1 MTQASLQT
9 APKRIINFEG
19 RRYEFPGDA
28 TDAEISS
35 ALAQPPI
42 VQATAQPAPAPAAV
56 SSGFIEVEAP
66 DGTILE
72 FPDGMD
78 RDAMAAVMRTRYPP
92 PAAASDFI
100 KIKAP
105 DGSIV
110 QFPNGTTDATIVD
123 VMRQHYPA
131 PHPLAALAEQS
142 SRDLLQNSGVMD
154 ARNAADLAALTPPA
168 PAPAPTSW
176 MDTLKRAVMGGPDSR
191 GAMGVVDQGVRGLA
205 QGVTTMA
212 ALPIDIAAAV
222 NGVRGY
228 VGEKTGFTGSTADK
242 VVSANPVLNAP
253 GRIVGALASAQPY
266 VGSESLHG
274 YMDSAN
280 RATADTL
287 GVARPVEK
295 GQNIF
300 ERGANRVGQEIGAA
314 AVPIAGAVV
323 HGARIGVDAARKL
336 PTLARMFVEP
346 AAINPARFAS
356 KEGATAVVAGTGA
369 AGINELTGAATA
381 DRLSGW
387 QAAGDITGAL
397 LGALGLGAARTVAK
411 PINDIR
417 QAVMPG
423 SREKFSNDV
432 VKNTI
437 VDRIINNADTLP
449 KEEGKP
455 VDTKPLVD
463 AINRGARVD
472 ATIPGFKESL
482 ADRTGDP
489 GLAALEYGRQSGQG
503 AGQFTARRAEN
514 TAAVDSAMNANAPD
528 GNPANLRA
536 ELEGERNRRLTDA
549 EVLALNAQEDAARAA
564 AVVTARRSDAA
575 QRGNV
580 IRTALEDARG
590 AARDQTEAAYANADV
605 ARRPIDA
612 AELSATIDN
621 AIAPLTEVERGLL
634 PQATLDRVRRLGDA
648 GEQAPTP
655 TGILDEYGSPITR
668 PPEAPPPVDMKE
680 ATDLLSE
687 LGRMERAALA
697 DPRAEKG
704 GRNAARVIGQVAD
717 AVEGFV
723 GRNLP
728 EADQQALAAARRA
741 KFEEAEAFTR
751 QGDPV
756 AQAVSRY
763 EGGQPRVRDDRVAGL
778 FTNPQAMDRLI
789 AQADTPQTRAA
800 IREEVLS
807 RGNTSSA
814 QSIRDFTNTFGEQ
827 VDRFP
832 GLRAE
837 LDAAATAREAET
849 AAQGTH
855 QRLTRELGTPDRAG
869 TSTVGKYLQYGDERS
884 QDALKGVIAAKNP
897 GAAMDEMLA
906 FVNNDPAAVAG
917 ARKSFWDL
925 MQSKARS
932 NGETTKG
939 MDGAQPWMPNRLKNF
954 LDNPANQAVA
964 ERLWR
969 DQPEHISNVRK
980 IADELQN
987 VDLRS
992 RAKAQNTSGTAQ
1004 SISNVLTPETLQS
1017 RFYAYKRGQT
1027 SLGFMLTALGS
1038 VAARRLVRGAQ
1049 GEAMEKLLD
1058 RALLDPDL
1066 AAQLLKEHNPANR
1079 AALARTAKAYLGN
1092 EASTLTDILDGE
1104 PEDPVKK
1111 AIMR

>member
-1 MTQASLQT
+1 MIQ
-9 APKRIINFEG
+9 
-19 RRYEFPGDA
+19 
-28 TDAEISS
+28 
-35 ALAQPPI
+35 
-42 VQATAQPAPAPAAV
+42 
-56 SSGFIEVEAP
+56 
-66 DGTILE
+66 
-72 FPDGMD
+72 
-78 RDAMAAVMRTRYPP
+78 
-92 PAAASDFI
+92 
-100 KIKAP
+100 IKAP

-110 QFPNGTTDATIVD
+110 QFPDGTDDATITG
-123 VMRQHYPA
+123 VMAKNYP
-131 PHPLAALAEQS
+131 PSTSDLSSVAASANAELVQ
-142 SRDLLQNSGVMD
+142 QPGAMD

-168 PAPAPTSW
+168 APATSW
-176 MDTLKRAVMGGPDSR
+176 MDTLKSTVMGGPDSR
-191 GAMGVVDQGVRGLA
+191 GVMGVVDQGVRGLA
-205 QGVTTMA
+205 QGAASMA
-212 ALPIDIAAAV
+212 ALPVDIAAAV
-222 NGVRGY
+222 KGVRGY
-228 VGEKTGFTGSTADK
+228 VGERTGFTGSTADRI
-242 VVSANPVLNAP
+242 VSANPVLSAP
-253 GRIVGALASAQPY
+253 GRIVDALAGAQPY
-266 VGSESLHG
+266 VGSEALHG
-274 YMDSAN
+274 YMDTAN
-280 RATADTL
+280 RATADAL
-287 GVARPVEK
+287 GVSRPVEK
-295 GQNIF
+295 GQNFI
-300 ERGANRVGQEIGAA
+300 ERGVNRVGQEIGAA
-314 AVPIAGAVV
+314 ALPIAGAVGY
-323 HGARIGVDAARKL
+323 GAKIGVDAARNL
-336 PTLARMFVEP
+336 PALARMFVEP

-356 KEGATAVVAGTGA
+356 KEIATAAAAGSGA
-369 AGINELTGAATA
+369 AGVNEATGAATA
-381 DRLSGW
+381 DKKSGW
-387 QAAGDITGAL
+387 QAAGDIVGAIMGA
-397 LGALGLGAARTVAK
+397 GALGTARVVGGPTK
-411 PINDIR
+411 DIW
-417 QAVMPG
+417 QAITPWN
-423 SREKFSNDV
+423 RDRFSNDV
-432 VKNTI
+432 VKNTV

-449 KEEGKP
+449 KVEGQP
-455 VDTKPLVD
+455 VDTAPLVN

-472 ATIPGFKESL
+472 ATIPGFKDSI

-489 GLAALEYGRQSGQG
+489 GLAALEYSRQSGQG
-503 AGQFTARRAEN
+503 AGQFTARRTEN
-514 TAAVDSAMNANAPD
+514 TAAVDNAMNRNAPD
-528 GNPANLRA
+528 GNPADLRA
-536 ELEGERNRRLTDA
+536 ELELERGRRLTDA
-549 EVLALNAQEDAARAA
+549 EIQAINAREEAARAA
-564 AVVTARRSDAA
+564 GVVTPQSTPA
-575 QRGNV
+575 QRGNTV
-580 IRTALEDARG
+580 RTALEDARG

-634 PQATLDRVRRLGDA
+634 PQATLDRVRRLGQT

-655 TGILDEYGSPITR
+655 TGILDEYGNPITR

-687 LGRMERAALA
+687 LGRLERAALA

-704 GRNAARVIGQVAD
+704 GRNAARVIGQVSD

-728 EADQQALAAARRA
+728 DADREALAAARRA
-741 KFEEAEAFTR
+741 KFNEAEAFTR

-778 FTNPQAMDRLI
+778 FTNPQAMDRLF

-807 RGNTSSA
+807 RGDTSSA
-814 QSIRDFTNTFGEQ
+814 QRIRDFTNTFGEQ

-832 GLRAE
+832 GLRQE
-837 LDAAATAREAET
+837 LDAAATAREAEA
-849 AAQGTH
+849 AAQGAH
-855 QRLTRELGTPDRAG
+855 QRLTRELGTPERPG

-884 QDALKGVIAAKNP
+884 QDALKGVIASKNP

-939 MDGAQPWMPNRLKNF
+939 LDGAQPWMPNRLKNF
-954 LDNPANQAVA
+954 LDDPAHQAVA
-964 ERLWR
+964 ERLYR
-969 DQPEHISNVRK
+969 DNPEQLSNVRN
-980 IADELQN
+980 IAEELQN

-1111 AIMR
+1111 AIMKKGDNGR

>member
-1 MTQASLQT
+1 MAQASLQA

-19 RRYEFPGDA
+19 RRLVFPADA

-66 DGTILE
+66 DGTIIE

-78 RDAMAAVMRTRYPP
+78 RGAMAAAMRTRYPP
-92 PAAASDFI
+92 PAAASSFI
-100 KIKAP
+100 KIRAP

-110 QFPNGTTDATIVD
+110 QFPNGTTDAAIVD

-142 SRDLLQNSGVMD
+142 SRELLQNSGVMD

-168 PAPAPTSW
+168 PAPTSW
-176 MDTLKRAVMGGPDSR
+176 MDTLKGAVMGGPDSR

-205 QGVTTMA
+205 QGATSMA
-212 ALPIDIAAAV
+212 ALPVDIAAAV
-222 NGVRGY
+222 SGVRNY

-242 VVSANPVLNAP
+242 IVSANPVLSAP
-253 GRIVGALASAQPY
+253 GRIVGALASLQPY
-266 VGSESLHG
+266 VGSEALHG

-280 RATADTL
+280 RATADAL

-295 GQNIF
+295 GQNLF
-300 ERGANRVGQEIGAA
+300 ERGANRVGQEVGAA
-314 AVPIAGAVV
+314 ALPIAGAVG
-323 HGARIGVDAARKL
+323 HGAKIGVDAARRL
-336 PTLARMFVEP
+336 PTLVRMFVEP
-346 AAINPARFAS
+346 AAINPAQFAS
-356 KEGATAVVAGTGA
+356 KEMATAAA
-369 AGINELTGAATA
+369 AGSGAATVNEFTGASTA
-381 DRLSGW
+381 DKKTGG

-397 LGALGLGAARTVAK
+397 LGALGLGVARTVAK

-423 SREKFSNDV
+423 SRDKFSNDV
-432 VKNTI
+432 VKNTV
-437 VDRIINNADTLP
+437 VDRIINTADTLP
-449 KEEGKP
+449 KVEGQP
-455 VDTKPLVD
+455 VDTVPLVD

-472 ATIPGFKESL
+472 IPGFKDSI
-482 ADRTGDP
+482 ADRTGDS
-489 GLAALEYGRQSGQG
+489 GLAALEYSRQSGQG
-503 AGQFTARRAEN
+503 AGQFTARRTEN
-514 TAAVDSAMNANAPD
+514 TAAVDAAMNRNAPE
-528 GNPANLRA
+528 GNPADLRA
-536 ELEGERNRRLTDA
+536 ELDLERNRRLTDA
-549 EVLALNAQEDAARAA
+549 EVQALNAQGDATRAVG
-564 AVVTARRSDAA
+564 AVTPQSTAA
-575 QRGNV
+575 QRGNTV
-580 IRTALEDARG
+580 RTALEDARG
-590 AARDQTEAAYANADV
+590 AARDRTEAAYQNADV

-621 AIAPLTEVERGLL
+621 ATANLTEVERGLL
-634 PQATLDRVRRLGDA
+634 PQATLDRVRRLGDV

-655 TGILDEYGSPITR
+655 TGLLDEFGSPITR

-778 FTNPQAMDRLI
+778 FTNPQAMDRLF

-800 IREEVLS
+800 IRDEVLS
-807 RGNTSSA
+807 RGDTSSA
-814 QSIRDFTNTFGEQ
+814 QRIRDFTNTFGEQ

-832 GLRAE
+832 GLRQE
-837 LDAAATAREAET
+837 LDAAATAREREAGAG
-849 AAQGTH
+849 AARDT
-855 QRLTRELGTPDRAG
+855 LTRELGTPDRPG

-884 QDALKGVIAAKNP
+884 QDALKGVIASKNP

-906 FVNNDPAAVAG
+906 FVNNDPAAVVG

-925 MQSKARS
+925 MQSKTRS

-939 MDGAQPWMPNRLKNF
+939 LDGAQPWMPNRLKNF

-964 ERLWR
+964 ERLYR
-969 DQPEHISNVRK
+969 DNPEQLSNVRK

-992 RAKAQNTSGTAQ
+992 RAKAANTSGTAQ

-1066 AAQLLKEHNPANR
+1066 AAQLLKENNPANR

-1092 EASTLTDILDGE
+1092 EASTLADILDGK